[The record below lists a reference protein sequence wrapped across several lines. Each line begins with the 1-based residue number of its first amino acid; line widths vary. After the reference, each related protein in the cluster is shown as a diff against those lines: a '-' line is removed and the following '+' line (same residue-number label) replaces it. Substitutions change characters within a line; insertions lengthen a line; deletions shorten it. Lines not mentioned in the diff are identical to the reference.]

1 MDRKQHSFETY
12 ALLRAAMDG
21 DEEGARRALDEGADV
36 NAIDASGRTA
46 LTNAITGERYDLG
59 ELSMLASRF

>member
-1 MDRKQHSFETY
+1 
-12 ALLRAAMDG
+12 MDG
-21 DEEGARRALDEGADV
+21 DEEGTRRALQGGADV
-36 NAIDASGRTA
+36 NATDASGRTA